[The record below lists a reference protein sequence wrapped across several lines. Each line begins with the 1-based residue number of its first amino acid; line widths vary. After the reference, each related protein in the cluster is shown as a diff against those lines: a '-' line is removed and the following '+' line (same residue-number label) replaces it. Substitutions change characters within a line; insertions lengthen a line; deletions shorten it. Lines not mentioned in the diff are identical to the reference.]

1 MGSEAETL
9 NTYSANKV
17 TMLLFLKLMLVT
29 MIQLTLLEAFQFPGD
44 WEIIR
49 QMMKH
54 RAKKDKE
61 NGIQGGNML
70 RFGGSQVKSMDR
82 EDDFVYVPPP
92 TTTTTPKTA
101 VMELDPIMAAVM
113 QTVNLTELEMRF
125 AETGG
130 LGLRGGFG
138 EEEPPP
144 PPVYRASDSIW
155 NFTMSM
161 IKSGL
166 KEEETG
172 NSLFSPI
179 SILTT
184 INMLL
189 LGTKGNTKAEIIQ
202 ALGYPRYTSQ
212 VHTQFQQ
219 IIKSMNKDIGVQV
232 VTSNALFTQ
241 VDNFSVKPSYKT
253 RLRQHYGKQ
262 VEIVPVDFTK
272 RPRTALQRM
281 NRFVSS
287 KTNNLIKNMFKHS
300 VAPDTKIVASN
311 CLYFNGTWE
320 YEFLMEAGFTGEDGD
335 FNSFRGKSIPVTYM
349 IHPAF
354 DFPYLKDDNLGMEI
368 LSLPYEHD
376 VRNAEISEAH
386 MFLLLPTRSGQQA
399 FEELESTL
407 VGTDFQ
413 DIFSRMKPVYGD
425 LELPRMRL
433 EFQDNLKPTLEKL
446 GINRLFSGQP
456 SQDFSPLT
464 DDWDQLKLD
473 TLQHKAVLK
482 ITEKGT
488 EAAAATMAVQF
499 YLGPSVS
506 VRFDRPFFLFI
517 YDALNKVVIFWA
529 RVVEPQHLAAHI
541 NTD

>member
-1 MGSEAETL
+1 MTVQ
-9 NTYSANKV
+9 V
-17 TMLLFLKLMLVT
+17 TMLD
-29 MIQLTLLEAFQFPGD
+29 AFQFPGD
-44 WEIIR
+44 WEVIR
-49 QMMKH
+49 QMMDH
-54 RAKKDKE
+54 RAKKEKE
-61 NGIQGGNML
+61 KSHGGNML
-70 RFGGSQVKSMDR
+70 RFGGSHVKSMDSS
-82 EDDFVYVPPP
+82 EDDDFEFVPPS
-92 TTTTTPKTA
+92 TTTTTPRARPVT
-101 VMELDPIMAAVM
+101 ELDPIMAAVM

-125 AETGG
+125 ADTGG
-130 LGLRGGFG
+130 LSVRGGFG
-138 EEEPPP
+138 EEEPEPV
-144 PPVYRASDSIW
+144 PVYRASDSVW
-155 NFTMSM
+155 NFTMSL
-161 IKSGL
+161 IKSKL
-166 KEEETG
+166 QEEETG

-189 LGTKGNTKAEIIQ
+189 LGTKGNTKAEILS

-212 VHTQFQQ
+212 VHTQFQH
-219 IIKSMNKDIGVQV
+219 ILKSMNNDIGVKV

-241 VDNFSVKPSYKT
+241 VDNFAVKSSYKT
-253 RLRQHYGKQ
+253 RLRQHYGNQ
-262 VEIVPVDFTK
+262 IEIVPVDFTK

-287 KTNNLIKNMFKHS
+287 KTNNLIRNMFQHS
-300 VAPDTKIVASN
+300 VAPDTKVVASN

-320 YEFLMEAGFTGEDGD
+320 YEFLMEDGFTGEDGY
-335 FNSFRGKSIPVTYM
+335 FNSFGGKSIAVTYM

-354 DFPYLKDDNLGMEI
+354 DFPYLKDDGLGMEI

-386 MFLLLPTRSGQQA
+386 MFLILPTTPGQKA
-399 FEELESTL
+399 FEDLESSL
-407 VGTDFQ
+407 VGADFEE
-413 DIFSRMKPVYGD
+413 IFNKMKPVYGD

-446 GINRLFSGQP
+446 GIHRLFSGQP

-464 DDWDQLKLD
+464 DDWKELKLD

-506 VRFDRPFFLFI
+506 VKFDRPFMLFI

-529 RVVEPQHLAAHI
+529 RVVEPQHLAA
-541 NTD
+541 NLNQN